1 MCLKSKYFGTTWW
14 KNKIATWI
22 QWPIQRFLVRYE
34 TPKKFLENSL
44 LVTALRVNCIKGA
57 IFKYIYSREKVKVK
71 QSIQYY
77 IFWYW
82 ILKVFSNGGSSRF
95 PIFLQ
100 WTLFLFDIF
109 HLGRDSERDSDR
121 EDKEGQRGAGERKT
135 EMLID
140 LLKCSVMA
148 DALEMKYASITKKN
162 FDCLDPVK
170 ERNVYC

>member
-1 MCLKSKYFGTTWW
+1 M
-14 KNKIATWI
+14 
-22 QWPIQRFLVRYE
+22 
-34 TPKKFLENSL
+34 
-44 LVTALRVNCIKGA
+44 
-57 IFKYIYSREKVKVK
+57 
-71 QSIQYY
+71 
-77 IFWYW
+77 
-82 ILKVFSNGGSSRF
+82 
-95 PIFLQ
+95 
-100 WTLFLFDIF
+100 FDIF
-109 HLGRDSERDSDR
+109 HLGRDSKRDSDR